1 MTLNSTL
8 GTTHLL
14 VVKLPIRTYSML
26 TIDREI
32 TDLGR
37 VNVKQQSVNST
48 VTPKYTL
55 QTLKRTETLA
65 KLQETH
71 KVMYYYP

>member
-8 GTTHLL
+8 GRSHLL

-26 TIDREI
+26 TIDRAN

-37 VNVKQQSVNST
+37 VNAKQQSVNSK
-48 VTPKYTL
+48 VTPKYKL
-55 QTLKRTETLA
+55 QTLKRTETSA
-65 KLQETH
+65 ILQETH